1 MKYSHHRSHELFAN
15 NRVIAEPNYGLHFLE
30 YQWNPPND
38 SSVLSVMIPST
49 IMWFK

>member
-1 MKYSHHRSHELFAN
+1 MNFSITKELYP
-15 NRVIAEPNYGLHFLE
+15 EPNYGLHFLE